1 MLLIQKEPLNQSNAG
16 CVNPLVRSIGLKL
29 RLTILFITLT
39 FASGCSEFAI
49 LMSGGSIAVSQNT
62 YAKVYNGI
70 DILTIMSTDKSLKGH
85 AYDSA
90 KKAWTEVKEGKEY
103 IYDTTINLFGNKH

>member
-1 MLLIQKEPLNQSNAG
+1 MKKILLTSLLLI
-16 CVNPLVRSIGLKL
+16 
-29 RLTILFITLT
+29 TIT
-39 FASGCSEFAI
+39 GCSSFSM

-62 YAKVYNGI
+62 YAKMYNAA
-70 DILTIMSTDKSLKGH
+70 DMLTMMSTKKGIKRH

>member
-1 MLLIQKEPLNQSNAG
+1 MKKILLTSLLLI
-16 CVNPLVRSIGLKL
+16 
-29 RLTILFITLT
+29 TIT
-39 FASGCSEFAI
+39 GCSEFAL
-49 LMSGGSIAVSQNT
+49 LMSGSSLAVSQNT
-62 YAKVYNGI
+62 YARVYNTV
-70 DILTIMSTDKSLKGH
+70 DFLTVINTEKSIKGH

>member
-1 MLLIQKEPLNQSNAG
+1 MKKILLTSLLLITTTGCSSFSMLL
-16 CVNPLVRSIGLKL
+16 
-29 RLTILFITLT
+29 
-39 FASGCSEFAI
+39 
-49 LMSGGSIAVSQNT
+49 SGGSIAVSQNT
-62 YAKVYNGI
+62 YSKIYNGV
-70 DILTIMSTDKSLKGH
+70 DILTMMSTDKSLKGH

>member
-1 MLLIQKEPLNQSNAG
+1 MIRMILLLLMLMVLTGCSSFSMLL
-16 CVNPLVRSIGLKL
+16 
-29 RLTILFITLT
+29 
-39 FASGCSEFAI
+39 
-49 LMSGGSIAVSQNT
+49 SGGSIVASQNT
-62 YAKVYNGI
+62 YSKIYNGV
-70 DILTIMSTDKSLKGH
+70 DILTMMSTDKSLKGH

>member
-1 MLLIQKEPLNQSNAG
+1 MKKILLTSLLLI
-16 CVNPLVRSIGLKL
+16 
-29 RLTILFITLT
+29 TIT
-39 FASGCSEFAI
+39 GCSEFAM

-62 YAKVYNGI
+62 YSKIYNAA
-70 DILTIMSTDKSLKGH
+70 DMLTMMSTDKSLKGH

-90 KKAWTEVKEGKEY
+90 KKAWIEVKEGKEY